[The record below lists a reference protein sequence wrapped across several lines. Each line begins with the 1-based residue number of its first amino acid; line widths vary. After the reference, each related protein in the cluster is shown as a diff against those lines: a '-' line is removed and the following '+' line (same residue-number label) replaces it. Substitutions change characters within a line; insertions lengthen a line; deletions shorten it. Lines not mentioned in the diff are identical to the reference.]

1 MDNTNPYAHQKNWAG
16 IAELAQ
22 AAGVSTRTL
31 RYYESCG
38 LIAPAR
44 AENGDRIC
52 GPSEVNR
59 LAERLSRKGCGR
71 PFATINQWVSNDE

>member
-38 LIAPAR
+38 LIAPLELKTDTAYTPPLR
-44 AENGDRIC
+44 
-52 GPSEVNR
+52 
-59 LAERLSRKGCGR
+59 
-71 PFATINQWVSNDE
+71 